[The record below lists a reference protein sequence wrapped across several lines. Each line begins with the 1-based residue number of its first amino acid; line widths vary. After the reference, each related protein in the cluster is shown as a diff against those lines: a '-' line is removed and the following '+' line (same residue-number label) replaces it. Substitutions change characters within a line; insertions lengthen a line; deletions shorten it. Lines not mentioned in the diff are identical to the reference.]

1 MQFFNIVI
9 LAFVAAVSAQSTNQT
24 SLTNQTTHVHESI
37 PDLKKACV
45 CPPVNCP
52 SALMSPKAVGLPMQ
66 KCGCNSMLQEK
77 PGWMPS
83 ANHEFMQHMQFMLD
97 LLAETNV
104 LILPGFEKEKM
115 G

>member
-1 MQFFNIVI
+1 MRLPSRQ
-9 LAFVAAVSAQSTNQT
+9 LSLSTYEPQ
-24 SLTNQTTHVHESI
+24 
-37 PDLKKACV
+37 
-45 CPPVNCP
+45 
-52 SALMSPKAVGLPMQ
+52 GRLPMQ

>member
-37 PDLKKACV
+37 PDLKKACI

-52 SALMSPKAVGLPMQ
+52 SALMSPKAVCQCKNAAAIACYKKSQG
-66 KCGCNSMLQEK
+66 GCPVPTTS
-77 PGWMPS
+77 S
-83 ANHEFMQHMQFMLD
+83 CS
-97 LLAETNV
+97 TCSSC
-104 LILPGFEKEKM
+104 
-115 G
+115 